1 MAGTTYCSKVLATNG
16 AHLDRPEHRMHMNS
30 FEALTWGTVA
40 TAIGSAFMLV
50 MIGCGLAEPER
61 GRLQGDQL
69 HRATATPSAQA
80 ARRDAPTDLLRAPSL
95 RESSI
100 APTSPADH

>member
-1 MAGTTYCSKVLATNG
+1 
-16 AHLDRPEHRMHMNS
+16 MHMNS

-69 HRATATPSAQA
+69 HRAPANASAQA
-80 ARRDAPTDLLRAPSL
+80 ERRESATDLRRAPLL
-95 RESSI
+95 RESSVT
-100 APTSPADH
+100 PGSPADH

>member
-1 MAGTTYCSKVLATNG
+1 
-16 AHLDRPEHRMHMNS
+16 MHMNS

-61 GRLQGDQL
+61 GRLQGDRVHL
-69 HRATATPSAQA
+69 PPSTASAQG
-80 ARRDAPTDLLRAPSL
+80 ARRDAPALDLRRTPA
-95 RESSI
+95 I
-100 APTSPADH
+100 AHTNPADH

>member
-1 MAGTTYCSKVLATNG
+1 
-16 AHLDRPEHRMHMNS
+16 MHMNS

-61 GRLQGDQL
+61 GRLQGDAAL
-69 HRATATPSAQA
+69 RAPAAAPMQA
-80 ARRDAPTDLLRAPSL
+80 GRRDAPAIDLRHPPSITHAG
-95 RESSI
+95 RV
-100 APTSPADH
+100 DH

>member
-1 MAGTTYCSKVLATNG
+1 
-16 AHLDRPEHRMHMNS
+16 MHMNS

-69 HRATATPSAQA
+69 HRAPATASAQA
-80 ARRDAPTDLLRAPSL
+80 THRDAPALGLHQAAGTPA
-95 RESSI
+95 
-100 APTSPADH
+100 SPADH

>member
-1 MAGTTYCSKVLATNG
+1 
-16 AHLDRPEHRMHMNS
+16 MHMNS

-40 TAIGSAFMLV
+40 TAVGSAFMLV

-69 HRATATPSAQA
+69 HRAPATASAQA
-80 ARRDAPTDLLRAPSL
+80 TRREAPALDLHRAAITP
-95 RESSI
+95 
-100 APTSPADH
+100 ASPADH